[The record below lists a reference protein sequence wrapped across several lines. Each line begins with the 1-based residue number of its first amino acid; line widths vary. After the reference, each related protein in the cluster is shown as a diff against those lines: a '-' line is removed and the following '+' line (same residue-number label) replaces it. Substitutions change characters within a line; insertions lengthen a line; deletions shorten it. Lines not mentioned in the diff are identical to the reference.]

1 MDRYTPNFVWKGA
14 NALLDYGLIIES
26 ELPEIVA
33 KPRYNEITV
42 VGSNRVLNEW
52 FGDYEPFDLKIK
64 DVSVSYE
71 RLPEVKRW
79 LSGQSELIT
88 HNNVNVYVNAVCNIN
103 NEVEYV
109 NEWGTFYSF
118 EITFRCEP
126 LKRKV
131 NELFINLKKG
141 ENIVINHGDEVSQPL
156 IEIQSNGGNI
166 SITCGKNTLTLISTS
181 AGMLS
186 VDNELAVCMQG
197 GRIQRTKG
205 NWIKMSPGKNKIMVI
220 GNIASIR
227 MKIRSVY
234 F

>member
-131 NELFINLKKG
+131 NEPFINLNKG
-141 ENIVINHGDEVSQPL
+141 ENTVINHGDEVSQPL
-156 IEIQSNGGNI
+156 IEIHSNGGDI
-166 SITCGKNTLTLISTS
+166 SITCGKNTLTLINTS

-205 NWIKMSPGKNKIMVI
+205 NWIKMPPGKNKIMVT

-227 MKIRSVY
+227 MKIRSV
-234 F
+234 FF

>member
-1 MDRYTPNFVWKGA
+1 MLFR
-14 NALLDYGLIIES
+14 S
-26 ELPEIVA
+26 
-33 KPRYNEITV
+33 
-42 VGSNRVLNEW
+42 
-52 FGDYEPFDLKIK
+52 KIK

-118 EITFRCEP
+118 EIIFRCEP

-141 ENIVINHGDEVSQPL
+141 ENIVINHGDEVSQLHP
-156 IEIQSNGGNI
+156 
-166 SITCGKNTLTLISTS
+166 T
-181 AGMLS
+181 
-186 VDNELAVCMQG
+186 
-197 GRIQRTKG
+197 
-205 NWIKMSPGKNKIMVI
+205 
-220 GNIASIR
+220 
-227 MKIRSVY
+227 
-234 F
+234 